1 MACLPDL
8 SPMGDGVQAEVTDSD
23 LALVGNVRG
32 HPGIEL
38 QIIHHLRLLP
48 RAVPAPAITDLG
60 AVRQRIFLPVERSLL
75 TLW

>member
-32 HPGIEL
+32 HPGDKL
-38 QIIHHLRLLP
+38 QIRP
-48 RAVPAPAITDLG
+48 
-60 AVRQRIFLPVERSLL
+60 QR
-75 TLW
+75 